1 MMKILLAEDQAMVR
15 GALVALLSLGGFSDI
30 TQAEDGQQA
39 LALLKQQALEK
50 QPFDL
55 LLTDIEM
62 PGRTGLEL
70 AQWLKE
76 QQINGSNKPT
86 KVIVLTTFG
95 RAGYIKRA
103 LEAGVSGFLLK
114 DAPSDT
120 LIHAI
125 TQVMAGKPVIAP
137 ELAVLAIG
145 DIDPLNDKERRALR
159 LASEGRSTNEIAASL
174 FIADGTVRNYLSDA
188 IAKLNASNR
197 IDAGRIAKQKG
208 WL

>member
-76 QQINGSNKPT
+76 QQINSSNKTT

-125 TQVMAGKPVIAP
+125 KQVMAGKPVIAT

-159 LASEGRSTNEIAASL
+159 LASEGKSTAEIAASL
-174 FIADGTVRNYLSDA
+174 FIAEGTVRNYLSDA